1 MTGMTEMTEEMESRT
16 LGQLAGV
23 YRLAIILVIC
33 VTAHSAGLLFMFWTL
48 SK

>member
-1 MTGMTEMTEEMESRT
+1 MTEMTEEMESRT

-33 VTAHSAGLLFMFWTL
+33 VLKEGEVAEA
-48 SK
+48 